1 MPGVRAAMTQL
12 PTDDIDARLRRG
24 DTQALAELVE
34 ANRERLLR
42 SLRLRL
48 DARLER
54 RVAPE
59 DVLQE
64 AWLAARQ
71 RIAHFA
77 ADGFTR
83 PYTWL
88 RAVVLQTLVDV
99 HRHHL
104 GAQMRDARC
113 EVPVAGGRLQPE
125 ATSVVMA
132 QELSGHLA
140 TPSGATMQAESAR
153 LIAAALDRLAA
164 GDREIIALR
173 HFEDLGNDEVA
184 EVLGLQVKAA
194 SIRYIRAVR
203 RLKDELERSGLT
215 LSDLGGS

>member
-1 MPGVRAAMTQL
+1 MAEHL
-12 PTDDIDARLRRG
+12 TDDIDERLRRG

-71 RIAHFA
+71 RIAHYA

-125 ATSVVMA
+125 ATSAVMGR
-132 QELSGHLA
+132 ELSGRVT
-140 TPSGATMQAESAR
+140 TPSGAAMQEESAR
-153 LIAAALDRLAA
+153 LVTGALERLGPA
-164 GDREIIALR
+164 DREVIALR

-184 EVLGLQVKAA
+184 EVLGIQAKAA

-215 LSDLGGS
+215 LSDLGG